1 MSESAIAMMEQ
12 FSAEAHR
19 ICDERGDRTLDALR
33 SVENRLNYCRYL
45 EAVRPY
51 LDTKCRVISLY
62 LAMPRM
68 LMNEDGTFT
77 IEPSGVIELPPDA
90 RAALATIDEAINA
103 IADRYMRRRPCAE
116 TSRETPQVS
125 GKAP

>member
-1 MSESAIAMMEQ
+1 MSESVMDKMERI
-12 FSAEAHR
+12 SGEAYR
-19 ICDERGDRTLDALR
+19 ICDERGETTIEDLHR
-33 SVENRLNYCRYL
+33 VEASLNYCRYL

-51 LDTKCRVISLY
+51 MDTKCRVISLY

-77 IEPSGVIELPPDA
+77 IEPSGVIEIPPDA
-90 RAALATIDEAINA
+90 RAALATIDGAINA